1 MNPYVITAV
10 CQLLA
15 GLIMVTF
22 CVYGLTRRKQLF
34 DRIQRDM
41 SERVGKAGVFIIQF
55 GKPSDLIYPGVGGI
69 GIGLFLSI
77 RAFLR
82 LAGL

>member
-1 MNPYVITAV
+1 VNPYVITAV
-10 CQLLA
+10 CQLLT

-22 CVYGLTRRKQLF
+22 CFYGLTRRQQLF

-41 SERVGKAGVFIIQF
+41 RERVGKAGVFIIRF

-69 GIGLFLSI
+69 GLGLFLSI
-77 RAFLR
+77 RALVR